1 MTIKAAHPT
10 NSTFSVELPGI
21 EPVGFDS
28 SSAVL
33 SASSPAKVVKR
44 TGWFRFYFDDHRW
57 VRSEQVQRPHGYEP
71 GRVRPTT
78 ELVLS
83 HKHPEDR
90 GQVAATIDDI
100 THNRGVFSS
109 RHRIIDTKGVCAG
122 WSSGTSSAMTTVW

>member
-1 MTIKAAHPT
+1 MLVGWRLVHVWPNCSWLRSARA
-10 NSTFSVELPGI
+10 NRLCSSTS
-21 EPVGFDS
+21 
-28 SSAVL
+28 
-33 SASSPAKVVKR
+33 

-100 THNRGVFSS
+100 THNRGFLAAGIASS
-109 RHRIIDTKGVCAG
+109 IPKVWCAG
-122 WSSGTSSAMTTVW
+122 WSSSGTSSAMTTVW